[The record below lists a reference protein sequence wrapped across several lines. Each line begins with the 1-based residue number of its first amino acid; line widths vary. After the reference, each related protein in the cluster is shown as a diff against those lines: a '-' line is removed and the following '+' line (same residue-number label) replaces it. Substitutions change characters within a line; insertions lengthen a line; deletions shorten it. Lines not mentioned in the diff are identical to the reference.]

1 MMPDAFTQAPE
12 LIAQVMRDDT
22 EGYLDRNHRHWQS
35 YGFHLAIAGHY
46 LRGLPGKGMA
56 KPQPPEL
63 DALAHAAIHLLR
75 TLTLREAN

>member
-1 MMPDAFTQAPE
+1 MTPDVFTHALE
-12 LIAQVMRDDT
+12 LITQVMRDDS
-22 EGYLDRNHRHWQS
+22 EGCLDRNHRHWQS
-35 YGFHLAIAGHY
+35 YGFHLAIAARH
-46 LRGLPGKGMA
+46 LSALPGKGMA